1 MLNTCNYSFD
11 MMVNKKYLVLMFL
24 MVFSVILF
32 SACEVS
38 EETVDAADVN
48 ETNAGI
54 QGNAADGQNV
64 ETVVAEEELI
74 VEEVELVIEDVT
86 CSVSD
91 DCAWNEY
98 CIEGV
103 CGQTSKI
110 YNTDGDCDSKCN
122 FNNVQITTSDGDEMT
137 LSRGQGSYTAA
148 GAVEW
153 KLLSSADYCLGEDP
167 TPVAVELIKKNY
179 GKIIAKEVVVLE
191 VGEESDSVTH
201 PDIASI
207 DFTLEVT
214 SIDETCE

>member
-1 MLNTCNYSFD
+1 
-11 MMVNKKYLVLMFL
+11 MMVNKKILMVIMFL
-24 MVFSVILF
+24 VISAFLV
-32 SACEVS
+32 SACEVT
-38 EETVDAADVN
+38 EETVDTADVN
-48 ETNAGI
+48 EANAGV
-54 QGNAADGQNV
+54 QGNAAEEQNV

-74 VEEVELVIEDVT
+74 VEEVEIVEEDIT

-153 KLLSSADYCLGEDP
+153 KLLSSADYCRGEDS

-179 GKIIAKEVVVLE
+179 GKIIEKEVVVLE
-191 VGEESDSVTH
+191 VGEESESITH
-201 PDIASI
+201 PDIDHI